1 MAQRNSRNRIV
12 AEPLFNYS
20 QRRTASHQITASD
33 PSTTGQTHLN
43 YRTTGVHDPI
53 PRPNEPED
61 MEIDAELPE
70 LEPMSD
76 SDDEDD
82 GVDEV
87 PGIRVKKPRAKRY
100 INTVCSLICHVVSGL
115 IPLDR
120 IRLWTLGLTFGTN
133 TWTSSCALKVAPTLR
148 RVIVRDVLLR
158 IQAFDV
164 KIVPRGR
171 CGA

>member
-1 MAQRNSRNRIV
+1 
-12 AEPLFNYS
+12 
-20 QRRTASHQITASD
+20 
-33 PSTTGQTHLN
+33 
-43 YRTTGVHDPI
+43 
-53 PRPNEPED
+53 
-61 MEIDAELPE
+61 
-70 LEPMSD
+70 MSD

-100 INTVCSLICHVVSGL
+100 INTVCSLICHFVSGL